1 MDGSEEIV
9 QNNADKRIQR
19 INQNEEID
27 AKYGFLRHRSPNERI
42 GWLINFQPVKK
53 YRFSFVHIL
62 PICQILF
69 V

>member
-1 MDGSEEIV
+1 MEKMDGSEELV

-42 GWLINFQPVKK
+42 GWLINFQPV
-53 YRFSFVHIL
+53 RD
-62 PICQILF
+62 ILF
-69 V
+69 FF